1 VTSGVSRSWDLA
13 EDLGQDVAQLGLRT
27 TLPAPADL
35 RYTLSVEGDLVFARL
50 GVQELR
56 PGRKGPEAASFL
68 VCLDLAERGTRLHC
82 RWYKALT
89 GGLQDSPA
97 VFEGA
102 PVVSD
107 GRVYIA
113 ATRFTLNKAITAIH
127 CYAVDM
133 ESGAAPRWVQ
143 DVVADREEALS
154 KPRLR
159 HLLLTLAGPNVVLCA
174 PGGTIIAVNA
184 LTGQRAWAVRCPG
197 PKNGEQKGFPSSSVL
212 HPPSSEDPCLY
223 AEGRLYAAPSACNSL
238 LCLDPATGQVL
249 WERER
254 LEVVHLLGVAS
265 GRVIF
270 TTPRGIRA
278 VCAVDGSDRGGWA
291 RPDYVDEVGLPSWG
305 RGLLA
310 GRLVFWPTTYGV
322 KVLNQEDGTAPD
334 DLIPLHL
341 HNLPPGHMAYASGC
355 LAVADAQT
363 LSIYL
368 SLARLPSRNQDAV
381 ELRKDEGRRKK
392 DDGNR
397 LKNDKPRLLHPS
409 SFILHL
415 SGKGG
420 VLSRAWQTLDDV
432 EERLLTPLTGSPA
445 LEQEVFL
452 VQSRHL
458 VCRDSKTGVERWRQ
472 PATWLPFWIAVY
484 NNIVLAAG
492 PDGVQAFALRDGRS
506 A

>member
-1 VTSGVSRSWDLA
+1 VTAFDVTSGVSRSWDLA

-197 PKNGEQKGFPSSSVL
+197 PKNGEQGGFPSSSVL
-212 HPPSSEDPCLY
+212 HTPSSEDPCLY
-223 AEGRLYAAPSACNSL
+223 AEGRLYAASSACNRL

-310 GRLVFWPTTYGV
+310 GWLVFWPTTYGV

-392 DDGNR
+392 
-397 LKNDKPRLLHPS
+397 
-409 SFILHL
+409 
-415 SGKGG
+415 
-420 VLSRAWQTLDDV
+420 
-432 EERLLTPLTGSPA
+432 EEG
-445 LEQEVFL
+445 
-452 VQSRHL
+452 
-458 VCRDSKTGVERWRQ
+458 
-472 PATWLPFWIAVY
+472 
-484 NNIVLAAG
+484 
-492 PDGVQAFALRDGRS
+492 
-506 A
+506 